1 MGDSR
6 ASVSDVQPSGQ
17 GEMLHGSK
25 HFSYPSLLHEKHNCW
40 RIESATRLSFLI
52 DGDAYFRTLRE
63 AAVAAQRPY
72 ERFPRALRSLLST
85 VFGSARPAH

>member
-1 MGDSR
+1 
-6 ASVSDVQPSGQ
+6 
-17 GEMLHGSK
+17 
-25 HFSYPSLLHEKHNCW
+25 
-40 RIESATRLSFLI
+40 LI

-72 ERFPRALRSLLST
+72 ERFPRAHRSLLST